1 MATPNGWIPAPL
13 PYNEEE
19 RLRVLRS
26 YCVLDSPPEAGFDH
40 LTQLATSLFQTPIAL
55 ISLIDEQRQFFISAQ
70 GIYFRESPRDTS
82 FCAYSILGNEPLVI
96 LDTEQNDCFRTNP
109 FVMEDPHI
117 RFYAGAPLIGRDGM
131 TLGGFSIIDTKP
143 RSAFTVKERECLQQF
158 AELTVSLM
166 EHRLYPEQMARIE
179 NEIVQANERYK
190 LATQATTEG
199 IWDWDCA
206 TDTLYMSAN
215 ARAIVGEDAVDKNT
229 QIAAWMDRIH
239 PADMDHVMRLAT
251 LQQNQQMSFY
261 NEYRVSHEDGG
272 WRWIANRG
280 IALRNNDGEP
290 IRLVGAVI
298 DITARKTV
306 DLLTGLHTRTHL
318 LHHLEQVMHM
328 ESGVCYKP
336 ALYVIGLDSFK
347 LLNSGLGRASGDK
360 VLQEVGL
367 RLSTLTSHH
376 ADNMAAR
383 ISGDEFVV
391 VLADRQNE
399 LEVLQAAE
407 ELSAVLGKP
416 IVLDHREISLSM
428 GIGIANCSDACEDA
442 AEFLQCGEIALRESK
457 LQGSGR
463 KLLFS
468 EKMRYGMLRQIE
480 LSSALRNAIA
490 NEELDVYYQPKLH
503 LNEKKVM
510 GFEALVRWNHPD
522 LGMVPAEEF
531 ITIAERFDLIIELGM
546 FVLTRSLAQLS
557 EWRECGLVDAGTSM
571 AVNLSAH
578 QLKDSRL
585 ISTLEMLMTKYAIPP
600 SCVSLEVTE
609 GVLITDTDR
618 ANEILEQLKR
628 TGVRLELDD
637 FGTGYSSLSY
647 LQRFPFDGLK
657 IDRSFV
663 MSMMQSSEKA
673 ALVRSIVALGQT
685 LNLHV
690 IAEGI
695 ETTEHLYMLQEMGCT
710 LGQGY
715 LFSRPLPATKIDAF
729 LATTPI
735 LKGKDWLTRM

>member
-1 MATPNGWIPAPL
+1 MATTDGWIPAPL

-19 RLRVLRS
+19 RLRVLQS
-26 YCVLDSPPEAGFDH
+26 YCVLDSPPEEGFDH
-40 LTQLATSLFQTPIAL
+40 LTKLAAALFQTPIVL
-55 ISLIDEQRQFFISAQ
+55 ISLIDEHRQFFISAL
-70 GIYFRESPRDTS
+70 GISFRESPRDTS
-82 FCAYSILGNEPLVI
+82 FCAYSILGEIPLVI
-96 LDTEQNDCFRTNP
+96 LDTEKNESFRSNP
-109 FVMEDPHI
+109 FVTGDPHI

-131 TLGGFSIIDTKP
+131 TLGGFSIIDTQP
-143 RSAFTVKERECLQQF
+143 RDEFNAEERECLEQF
-158 AELTVSLM
+158 AALAVLLM
-166 EHRLYPEQMARIE
+166 EHRLYPEQLARVE
-179 NEIVQANERYK
+179 NEIVRANERFK

-199 IWDWDCA
+199 IWDWDSA
-206 TDTLYMSAN
+206 EDSLYMSAN
-215 ARAIVGEDAVDKNT
+215 ARAIVGEEAVDSYT

-251 LQQNQQMSFY
+251 LQQNRQMSFY
-261 NEYRVSHEDGG
+261 NEYRVSHNDGG

-280 IALRNNDGEP
+280 IVLRDSDGQP
-290 IRLVGAVI
+290 TRLVGAVI
-298 DITARKTV
+298 DITQRKTIDV
-306 DLLTGLHTRTHL
+306 LTGLYTRVHL
-318 LHHLEQVMHM
+318 LNHLEHLMGAGNA
-328 ESGVCYKP
+328 STP
-336 ALYVIGLDSFK
+336 ALYVIDLDSFK
-347 LLNSGLGRASGDK
+347 LVNSGLGRESGDN
-360 VLQEVGL
+360 VLKEVGL
-367 RLSTLTSHH
+367 RLATFVSSHP
-376 ADNMAAR
+376 DNMAAR

-407 ELSAVLGKP
+407 ELSALLGGP
-416 IVLDHREISLSM
+416 IALGERQVSLSM
-428 GIGIANCSDACEDA
+428 SIGVANCANTCA
-442 AEFLQCGEIALRESK
+442 NVAEFLQCAEIALRESK

-468 EKMRYGMLRQIE
+468 EEMRYGALRQIE

-503 LNEKKVM
+503 LTEKKVM
-510 GFEALVRWNHPD
+510 GFEALVRWHHPD

-531 ITIAERFDLIIELGM
+531 ITIAEQFDLIIELGI
-546 FVLTRSLAQLS
+546 FVLTRSIAQLA
-557 EWRECGLVDAGTSM
+557 EWRERGLVNETTSM

-585 ISTLEMLMTKYAIPP
+585 SSMLEGLITKYAIPP
-600 SCVSLEVTE
+600 SCLSLEVTE

-663 MSMMQSSEKA
+663 MNMMQSSAKA

-685 LNLHV
+685 LDLHV
-690 IAEGI
+690 VAEGI
-695 ETTEHLYMLQEMGCT
+695 ETPEHLSMLQEMGCT

-715 LFSRPLPATKIDAF
+715 LFSKPLPAAKVASF
-729 LATTPI
+729 LSTTPI
-735 LKGKDWLTRM
+735 LTMASS